1 MPSIHRRRGSPFWQA
16 AFTDQSGRRRQRCTK
31 ELNRAAAIA
40 IAEKWQ
46 REAELLS
53 PATPADTLMLKNA
66 PELLEKFITLTQRA
80 TEGSLALSDAQG
92 LMSDLLAATGQDRLR
107 TESVR
112 EYLNSF
118 VAEKTKARAGG
129 TALRYKR
136 IVADFITFLGTR
148 ADMPL
153 ANLNA
158 RDVEGFRDHEV
169 ERGVSNQSANMAVK
183 VLRVPLNKARR
194 QAIITSNPAEAVD
207 LLGHEA
213 AERTAFTLPQLQ
225 KVLGKASPDWTG
237 MVLLGYYCGFRIQD
251 AASLLWSQVDLER
264 RVISLRPGKERR
276 DRKKHKGET
285 VILPELRQWLLDH
298 RGVGK
303 APLFPSL
310 YGKKSGGKYGLSLTF
325 RELLKSAG
333 VTFKDVSSI
342 GTKRQFFD
350 LGFHSLR
357 HSHISI
363 AANAGVSEEV
373 RREHVGHASDVH
385 REYTHHDIAAIEQ
398 AFKAMPPLL
407 GSSAD

>member
-1 MPSIHRRRGSPFWQA
+1 M
-16 AFTDQSGRRRQRCTK
+16 
-31 ELNRAAAIA
+31 A

-53 PATPADTLMLKNA
+53 PAPADSALKLKNA
-66 PELLEKFITLTQRA
+66 PELLERFITLTQRA
-80 TEGSLALSDAQG
+80 TEGTLALSDAQG
-92 LMSDLLAATGQDRLR
+92 LVSDLLAATGQDRLR
-107 TESVR
+107 TESIR

-136 IVADFITFLGTR
+136 IIADFIAFLDSR

-153 ANLNA
+153 ANLTA

-169 ERGVSNQSANMAVK
+169 NRGVSNQSANMAVK

-194 QAIITSNPAEAVD
+194 QAIIISNPAEAVD

-225 KVLGKASPDWTG
+225 KVLAKASTDWTG
-237 MVLLGYYCGFRIQD
+237 MILLGYYCGFRIQD
-251 AASLLWSQVDLER
+251 AASLLWSQVDFER

-298 RGVGK
+298 RGIGK

-333 VTFKDVSSI
+333 ITFKDVSSK

-385 REYTHHDIAAIEQ
+385 REYTHHDIEAIEH
-398 AFKAMPPLL
+398 AFRAMPRLMP
-407 GSSAD
+407 GTEADAK